1 MSPGV
6 AHEVLGEYD
15 LKLRIAEVFEAR
27 SAHVFDLRFGNE
39 PESMFDRIVEFRFQ
53 PATEVD
59 IFPPR
64 GFKYRVEAAKRAPHT
79 PSDQPRRRG
88 RLLDRHR

>member
-1 MSPGV
+1 MPSSV

-15 LKLRIAEVFEAR
+15 LKLQIVEVFEAR

-39 PESMFDRIVEFRFQ
+39 PESLLGWVGELRFQ

-64 GFKYRVEAAKRAPHT
+64 GFKNRIKAAKRAPHT
-79 PSDQPRRRG
+79 PPDQPRRRG
-88 RLLDRHR
+88 RLFDRHR